1 MWSDLGYLICL
12 RHCLS
17 SRAVTNQ
24 YFFIQKLHISL
35 HTCAIYFELPS
46 NICTVQT
53 IIIMYLLSNKFLD
66 TFVSFFFVVKK
77 NVDFIIA
84 KSALKFTCLF
94 PVHLG
99 MPYLWWLHMVFFTRL
114 VQGRMVDVYPCAAL
128 ALDHEIHRQYI
139 NNVHKVLSILKKS
152 Y

>member
-1 MWSDLGYLICL
+1 VWSDLGYLICL

-17 SRAVTNQ
+17 SRAVKSI
-24 YFFIQKLHISL
+24 FFLFRNYIFPFIRALYILSYHLIYVPCKRSSL
-35 HTCAIYFELPS
+35 
-46 NICTVQT
+46 CT
-53 IIIMYLLSNKFLD
+53 YLATSFLILLCLSFSLL
-66 TFVSFFFVVKK
+66 KK

-128 ALDHEIHRQYI
+128 ALDHEIHRQHI